1 MLLAAFT
8 GLRWGELVALR
19 RRHLELDGEDPVVRV
34 RASLGEVNG
43 RLVEGPPKSAA
54 GRREVA
60 IPAVIVP
67 QLRAHI
73 DGWSEPGPD
82 GRVFVGPNGG
92 TPRRSNFHVT
102 WREAV
107 KAAGVPGLH
116 FHDLRHTGNVLAAE
130 TASLRELMAPWAT
143 RAPGRR

>member
-1 MLLAAFT
+1 NPCRIKGAGVERSPERPTVSIEQVYALAGAVRPWFRALVLLAAFT

-19 RRHLELDGEDPVVRV
+19 RRHLELDGDDPVVRV

-67 QLRAHI
+67 ELRAHI
-73 DGWSEPGPD
+73 ERWSAPGPD
-82 GRVFVGPNGG
+82 GRV
-92 TPRRSNFHVT
+92 
-102 WREAV
+102 
-107 KAAGVPGLH
+107 
-116 FHDLRHTGNVLAAE
+116 
-130 TASLRELMAPWAT
+130 
-143 RAPGRR
+143 